1 MAAPRSSLRRLLE
14 LIALTALAITQP
26 VLDAF
31 GSAAEEFI
39 FRDISALGIIG
50 FALLVVLGPALALW
64 GLQQVVGRFLGRR
77 AGDGIQLLLIVTLIA
92 TFVAQV
98 TKSTTSWRP
107 AILIIVAVSA
117 GVAVAAAWLIDSITS
132 LVMAFVALF
141 APLSVA
147 LFLFASPVADIL
159 FNDGTASAAR
169 VDMGSPAPVV
179 YIVLDELPTLSLLD
193 ANGNVDDDR
202 WPGFAS
208 LADDSTWF
216 RNASA
221 VAPSTPT
228 AVPALLSGN
237 YPVDIEALPV
247 VDEFPQNLFTMLAG
261 THQMRVH
268 ESITK
273 ICPSELCG
281 DSDTV
286 GGSAT
291 DGLFDLIAD
300 SADVVIERTKPRRA
314 IRTPVDFKVGQS
326 DPSADRKIGEWLDR
340 VVPSDGLHLNVIH
353 AVLPH
358 QPWWRLPTGQR
369 YGGSGDGAPVV
380 A

>member
-261 THQMRVH
+261 IFV
-268 ESITK
+268 
-273 ICPSELCG
+273 
-281 DSDTV
+281 
-286 GGSAT
+286 
-291 DGLFDLIAD
+291 
-300 SADVVIERTKPRRA
+300 
-314 IRTPVDFKVGQS
+314 
-326 DPSADRKIGEWLDR
+326 
-340 VVPSDGLHLNVIH
+340 
-353 AVLPH
+353 
-358 QPWWRLPTGQR
+358 TGF
-369 YGGSGDGAPVV
+369 
-380 A
+380 